1 MPMIW
6 LSFGW
11 MILNACWKRFH
22 ETDFRSQGRVEAFAW
37 AAAACL
43 SEAVKAQIE
52 IPGAGIL
59 CLCFHLARVHF
70 HPRILQAVTTHLVI
84 AKGTEQDGCSE
95 GREAV
100 EGKA

>member
-1 MPMIW
+1 MHV
-6 LSFGW
+6 G
-11 MILNACWKRFH
+11 NAFTRLTTKAKAEWKSLLGQPLLVFQRLL
-22 ETDFRSQGRVEAFAW
+22 T
-37 AAAACL
+37 
-43 SEAVKAQIE
+43 QIE

-84 AKGTEQDGCSE
+84 AERTDQDGCSE
-95 GREAV
+95 GREDV